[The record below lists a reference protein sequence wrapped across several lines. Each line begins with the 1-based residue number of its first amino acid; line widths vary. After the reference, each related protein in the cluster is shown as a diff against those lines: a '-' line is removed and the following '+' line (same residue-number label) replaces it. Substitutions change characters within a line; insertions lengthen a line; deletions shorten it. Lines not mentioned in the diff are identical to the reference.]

1 MAGAVSPLAALAA
14 AASHLAVAARAPAV
28 AETAVGATVVR
39 SSVFPSPLVLLV
51 VVPVWNTSR
60 TFTVAPE
67 LCHLRARCLGM
78 GCGWLQLARFPLRPQ
93 CFCCREDGVLDDHR
107 SFICSQELLVGQLL
121 IADVGPLL
129 LMEWDAE

>member
-60 TFTVAPE
+60 IVPVAPE
-67 LCHLRARCLGM
+67 LCHLLRVAW
-78 GCGWLQLARFPLRPQ
+78 GWDAAAYRYLAFPLCRQ
-93 CFCCREDGVLDDHR
+93 CFR
-107 SFICSQELLVGQLL
+107 
-121 IADVGPLL
+121 
-129 LMEWDAE
+129 